1 MGREN
6 PLTGNQGAE
15 NGIWF
20 TGQDF
25 SGLEIGLWIRQYL
38 RDYHVFQ
45 VPFYYIEYAMC
56 YLAATGIWR
65 AAQADPAG
73 ALDRYRA
80 SLRLGSTVSV
90 PELYRAAGVEFR
102 FDREHIRGLMAFL
115 RGQMQA

>member
-1 MGREN
+1 
-6 PLTGNQGAE
+6 
-15 NGIWF
+15 
-20 TGQDF
+20 
-25 SGLEIGLWIRQYL
+25 
-38 RDYHVFQ
+38 VFQ

-65 AAQADPAG
+65 AAQADAAG
-73 ALDRYRA
+73 ALNRYRA

-90 PELYRAAGVEFR
+90 PDLYRAAGVEFR